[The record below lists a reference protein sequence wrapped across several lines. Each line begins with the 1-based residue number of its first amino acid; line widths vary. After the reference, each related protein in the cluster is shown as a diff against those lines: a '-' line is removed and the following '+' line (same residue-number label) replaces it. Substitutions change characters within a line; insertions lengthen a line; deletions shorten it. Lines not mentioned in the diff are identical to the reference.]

1 MVLAK
6 EDITTRYHYS
16 PVLQVPSEAA
26 CRRGRARAECRF
38 HSGQPVFERANLLL
52 LSLDGGVLFLEFIQE
67 RRIEPLIFDRF
78 HLPIRIPSN
87 DIRVDLGH
95 FFSD

>member
-1 MVLAK
+1 M
-6 EDITTRYHYS
+6 
-16 PVLQVPSEAA
+16 
-26 CRRGRARAECRF
+26 
-38 HSGQPVFERANLLL
+38 
-52 LSLDGGVLFLEFIQE
+52 LFLEFIQE
-67 RRIEPLIFDRF
+67 HRIEPLIFDRF